1 MDLTTLR
8 SLSTVLVFIAFI
20 GVCWW
25 AFSPSR
31 KKGFKD
37 AANLPFA
44 DDKTDAETKA
54 SDANKKPLHPKSD
67 EERQD

>member
-1 MDLTTLR
+1 MDLNTLQA
-8 SLSTVLVFIAFI
+8 LSTVFVMIAFA

-31 KKGFKD
+31 KKKFND

-44 DDKTDAETKA
+44 DDDADAATKA
-54 SDANKKPLHPKSD
+54 NDANKQPLHPKSD

>member
-1 MDLTTLR
+1 MDINTLR
-8 SLSTVLVFIAFI
+8 GLSTIFVMIAFV

-25 AFSPSR
+25 AFSPKR
-31 KKGFKD
+31 KKQFED

-44 DDKTDAETKA
+44 DDPVDNSGAA
-54 SDANKKPLHPKSD
+54 VKPLHPKTD